1 MRSVPEI
8 IFASKHG
15 GNLKFAICVF
25 VLWLSPVTSVISS
38 AAEKPVVLY
47 RGLGSWHHP
56 IATKNADAQKFFDQ
70 GLTLVYSFNRYEAL
84 RSFRRAAELDPE
96 AAMAYWGIAM
106 AQGPYVNMDGDPS
119 FDLKGACTAVDAGLK
134 LTKAPDREQAY
145 LRALT
150 TWCLNYRP
158 DAYVEAMRKV
168 AEQYHDDLD
177 AWTIY
182 AESRLIPVRWHWYEA
197 DGTPAAGV
205 AEAERTLERVLR
217 RWPQHPGA
225 NHYYIHAVESS
236 LSPERA
242 IVSAQRLMGVVP
254 QAGHMVHMP
263 AHIWLIFGDWEAA
276 ATVNERAAAVDQ
288 DYFTATNVTGGS
300 YMPYYAHNLHFVVYA
315 RAMQG
320 RKGDAL
326 RAANA
331 LTAGVQPM
339 AQTMPEMADAFLAIP
354 VLAYVR
360 FGEWDYI
367 LKLPEPHGATVASQA
382 TWRYARTMALLARG
396 DRDAAEREQ
405 KTFDE
410 LREKIPADAVWGQ
423 NKSRNVLEMASAI
436 ISARL
441 AATPDEAGQHWGR
454 AVNLQDHFVYDEPP
468 AWYYPVRESQG
479 ASLLKAG
486 QSVAAEMVFRE
497 GVRRSPR
504 NGRMLF
510 GLMESLKAQ
519 GKQQDA
525 ELVRREFEANWAK
538 ADVNLRLEDF

>member
-1 MRSVPEI
+1 M
-8 IFASKHG
+8 
-15 GNLKFAICVF
+15 KFAICLF
-25 VLWLSPVTSVISS
+25 VLWLSPVTSVTAS

-150 TWCLNYRP
+150 TWCPNYRP

-168 AEQYHDDLD
+168 AEQYPDDLD

-254 QAGHMVHMP
+254 EAGHMVHMP

-288 DYFTATNVTGGS
+288 DYFTATNVTGGAICPTTLTIYTSS
-300 YMPYYAHNLHFVVYA
+300 YMREPC
-315 RAMQG
+315 RAGKGTRCG
-320 RKGDAL
+320 RPMLSLQACSRWRKRCRRWPMHSSPFQYWLTCAL
-326 RAANA
+326 
-331 LTAGVQPM
+331 
-339 AQTMPEMADAFLAIP
+339 
-354 VLAYVR
+354 
-360 FGEWDYI
+360 
-367 LKLPEPHGATVASQA
+367 ASGI
-382 TWRYARTMALLARG
+382 T
-396 DRDAAEREQ
+396 
-405 KTFDE
+405 
-410 LREKIPADAVWGQ
+410 
-423 NKSRNVLEMASAI
+423 S
-436 ISARL
+436 
-441 AATPDEAGQHWGR
+441 
-454 AVNLQDHFVYDEPP
+454 
-468 AWYYPVRESQG
+468 
-479 ASLLKAG
+479 
-486 QSVAAEMVFRE
+486 
-497 GVRRSPR
+497 
-504 NGRMLF
+504 
-510 GLMESLKAQ
+510 
-519 GKQQDA
+519 
-525 ELVRREFEANWAK
+525 
-538 ADVNLRLEDF
+538 